1 MDISTTPPTSSK
13 YERESAPAL
22 SSGTLAK
29 AAGCQWYS
37 GGSFKLAALARD
49 TVAVPGNCEIGPT
62 YGISLAL
69 GEQPIAP
76 PSCDLFVREQ
86 TRATRK

>member
-1 MDISTTPPTSSK
+1 MSSEEVKKTVISSRGVCGNGHVVWTTPPTSSK

-37 GGSFKLAALARD
+37 GGSSKLAALARD
-49 TVAVPGNCEIGPT
+49 PAAAPGI
-62 YGISLAL
+62 
-69 GEQPIAP
+69 
-76 PSCDLFVREQ
+76 R
-86 TRATRK
+86 